1 MLSPAVLAV
10 LAAVAALFPVFAVAQ
25 DASVRDPDTRLR
37 METTRK
43 RLIVRPD
50 PPVLQA
56 LGDAERVADALT
68 ARRLAGDAG
77 ARVRAPQLDHDV
89 TSAIQSRNLQRTL
102 RR

>member
-1 MLSPAVLAV
+1 MPSPAVLAMFSAVAVLLPV
-10 LAAVAALFPVFAVAQ
+10 LAFAQ

-50 PPVLQA
+50 PPVPQA
-56 LGDAERVADALT
+56 LVDAERVADGLT
-68 ARRLAGDAG
+68 ARRLAEEAE
-77 ARVRAPQLDHDV
+77 ARVRAPQLDYDV